1 MRLLLKYHHSPLLLT
16 YGAILFMTRIR
27 ASERRVRKEAASQ
40 RDSQTLEANEMSGPS
55 HTHKK
60 RKRLAFIFILENY
73 QDESDVSWDTC
84 KLMGRCCVRAMCN
97 LISPES
103 AAITLNAC
111 YIIRERNVYMNTR
124 M

>member
-60 RKRLAFIFILENY
+60 RK
-73 QDESDVSWDTC
+73 D
-84 KLMGRCCVRAMCN
+84 
-97 LISPES
+97 
-103 AAITLNAC
+103 
-111 YIIRERNVYMNTR
+111 
-124 M
+124 